1 MRYKVSDIAD
11 IINVS
16 VKNPSTSGIDVFV
29 GLEHYDV
36 GEPVITRY
44 GSTEML
50 TTAVKSFHSGDILLA
65 RRNVY
70 LRRAGKVDFDGVTS
84 GDSIVIRVKENL
96 SHLNECDT
104 SLMKS
109 LLPFILNT
117 NAFWDFA
124 NTNSDGTMSKRLS
137 PQMLLDY
144 EFDLPPIKEQKVLSE
159 KLWSAY
165 RLKESYK
172 KLLAATEE
180 MVKSQFIEMF
190 GINEPTKP
198 LTDFIEV
205 SFPGEWG
212 QEDKDGSGVKVI
224 RTTNFTNNGKLDLSD
239 VVTRDIDSVKVE
251 KKKLSKGDIILERS
265 GGTNENPVGRVVYFE
280 EDGVYLFNNFTQLLR
295 CKEGVNS
302 LFIFYSLFN
311 YYQMNKNVIRSMGNK
326 TTGIQNLKMDRYWQI
341 PIADVSIERQKEFES
356 IYRQADKSGF
366 ELRKSIEAID
376 AVIKSLINS

>member
-16 VKNPSTSGIDVFV
+16 IKSPSNCGINIFV

-44 GSTEML
+44 GSTDML
-50 TTAVKSFHSGDILLA
+50 TTAVKKFNSGDILLA

-84 GDSIVIRVKENL
+84 GDSIVIRVKSDL
-96 SHLNECDT
+96 SKMEDCD
-104 SLMKS
+104 SIVMKS

-117 NAFWDFA
+117 NIFWDYA

-144 EFDLPPIKEQKVLSE
+144 EFDLPPLEEQKVLAD
-159 KLWSAY
+159 KLWAAY

-190 GINEPTKP
+190 GTSDANEKGWP
-198 LTDFIEV
+198 IS
-205 SFPGEWG
+205 SFG
-212 QEDKDGSGVKVI
+212 
-224 RTTNFTNNGKLDLSD
+224 
-239 VVTRDIDSVKVE
+239 
-251 KKKLSKGDIILERS
+251 KKLTITS
-265 GGTNENPVGRVVYFE
+265 GGTPDTQNESYWNGNISWIGSNLCQNCILKENDGKYITEEGLEHSSAKIYKPDTVLVALVGATIGKVAYLAFETSTNQNVAGIVVN
-280 EDGVYLFNNFTQLLR
+280 DN
-295 CKEGVNS
+295 
-302 LFIFYSLFN
+302 
-311 YYQMNKNVIRSMGNK
+311 
-326 TTGIQNLKMDRYWQI
+326 
-341 PIADVSIERQKEFES
+341 KEFEPMFIYYLLQNMYNRFFMLGMGKFKMASLGFIKALPLMMPPLALQKQFVS
-356 IYRQADKSGF
+356 IAQQADKSEF
-366 ELRKSIEAID
+366 ELRKSIDAID